1 MCGRDGEYRYGV
13 YHCVKCFA
21 QGRSQLATAIGTP
34 GDLGDSLSVFVLGCS
49 YPASSEVEQKTCSS
63 EVIYNK
69 LIQVVNTLMAV
80 HCLKFCQVQRVVFFT
95 VKAPKEDVSLMP
107 VHLVVVEARR
117 LERSSRPRVAKMMT
131 GRRSQ
136 QKNDR

>member
-1 MCGRDGEYRYGV
+1 M
-13 YHCVKCFA
+13 FLF
-21 QGRSQLATAIGTP
+21 LAVLTP
-34 GDLGDSLSVFVLGCS
+34 QVQKLNK
-49 YPASSEVEQKTCSS
+49 KTCSL
-63 EVIYNK
+63 YNK
-69 LIQVVNTLMAV
+69 LIQVVNTLTAV

-117 LERSSRPRVAKMMT
+117 LERSSRPRVAKMLT
-131 GRRSQ
+131 ERRSQ